1 MQVGSGLTV
10 SGGIVSVDNGAYVKL
25 MWEGCTQSAVTLSS
39 PLSAFR
45 AVVVTIG
52 GSDGVDEG
60 STFVWSPDGRTFDV
74 CAAFVVGT
82 SDFRV
87 MRMRLY
93 GSGDTLTPTVI
104 DGQNAGGYTG
114 ETTFLHSVVG
124 IA

>member
-1 MQVGSGLTV
+1 MRGE
-10 SGGIVSVDNGAYVKL
+10 SVENGAYVKL
-25 MWEGCTQSAVTLSS
+25 LWEGCTQSAVTLSS

-52 GSDGVDEG
+52 GSDGVAEG
-60 STFVWSPDGRTFDV
+60 STVVWSPDGRTFDV

-82 SDFRV
+82 SNFRV

-104 DGQNAGGYTG
+104 DGQNADGYTG
-114 ETTFLHSVVG
+114 ATTFLHSVVG